1 MRTVMGTEKRMAG
14 EYEIIQA
21 IKIGDQEIVL
31 GENPKEASGLPYMC
45 AFCED
50 NGLIARFFDVIA
62 GDDFCEIVQDYGQ
75 RIAKQAEKTR
85 ETLMSER
92 DGLNDYRV
100 ITAEQCSVVSSGDDL
115 NGKIIVIKPEALRQ
129 EYRAAN
135 HQLKLCTGGF
145 GASPNSRGSACFC
158 TDVFSGKQS
167 RFERRDVLGTM
178 ELGNLPQ
185 WAKDGLAAIQQ
196 AENSKSI
203 KAKEVR

>member
-1 MRTVMGTEKRMAG
+1 MKSFGGRASVNRVKQECDKYVA
-14 EYEIIQA
+14 ENLNS
-21 IKIGDQEIVL
+21 IKYDL
-31 GENPKEASGLPYMC
+31 
-45 AFCED
+45 
-50 NGLIARFFDVIA
+50 
-62 GDDFCEIVQDYGQ
+62 FCEIVQDYGQ

-178 ELGNLPQ
+178 ETGNLPQ
-185 WAKDGLAAIQQ
+185 WAKDDLAAIQQ
-196 AENSKSI
+196 AENSRATKD
-203 KAKEVR
+203 KRVR

>member
-31 GENPKEASGLPYMC
+31 GENPEEASGLPYMC

-158 TDVFSGKQS
+158 TDLFSGKQS

-178 ELGNLPQ
+178 ETGNLPQ
-185 WAKDGLAAIQQ
+185 WAKDDLAAIQQ
-196 AENSKSI
+196 AENSRATKD
-203 KAKEVR
+203 KRVR